1 MTSTGR
7 STPYTLISSDC
18 HAGGN
23 MKAYEEYLSP
33 SYREA
38 FAEWRGA
45 YSNPFR
51 DLQDDGRSRNW
62 DDERR
67 NGDLDAEGVA
77 AEIVFPNTVP
87 PFFRPERSSP
97 TRPPTGPNTRD
108 ASRGSAPTTGGLP
121 TSVPPT
127 RSGVAACPRCSLT
140 IWMTPLPTWN
150 WRPPTAT
157 PASCSQLY
165 RRTRACSGC
174 TTRLTTACG
183 RRAET

>member
-33 SYREA
+33 SYRAA
-38 FAEWRGA
+38 FDEWRGA

-77 AEIVFPNTVP
+77 AEIVFPTTVP
-87 PFFRPERSSP
+87 PFFPP
-97 TRPPTGPNTRD
+97 GALITNPATRRRHSAHACTNEAKPFP
-108 ASRGSAPTTGGLP
+108 SRVGSTLLLLL
-121 TSVPPT
+121 TSDFE
-127 RSGVAACPRCSLT
+127 
-140 IWMTPLPTWN
+140 
-150 WRPPTAT
+150 
-157 PASCSQLY
+157 LY
-165 RRTRACSGC
+165 
-174 TTRLTTACG
+174 G
-183 RRAET
+183 R

>member
-1 MTSTGR
+1 MTSTDR

-33 SYREA
+33 SHREA

-45 YSNPFR
+45 YRNPFR

-87 PFFRPERSSP
+87 PFFPTGALITYPPTDRADYERRLEGIRTHNRWLVDFCAAHPER
-97 TRPPTGPNTRD
+97 RC
-108 ASRGSAPTTGGLP
+108 GLP
-121 TSVPPT
+121 QVFLFDLDDTIADLELAAENGHSSFMLPAVPPD
-127 RSGVAACPRCSLT
+127 SG
-140 IWMTPLPTWN
+140 LPG
-150 WRPPTAT
+150 
-157 PASCSQLY
+157 LY
-165 RRTRACSGC
+165 
-174 TTRLTTACG
+174 
-183 RRAET
+183 

>member
-1 MTSTGR
+1 MSSSTRKVKSATWSPRPYDASDSEKTAMTATGR

-87 PFFRPERSSP
+87 PFF
-97 TRPPTGPNTRD
+97 PTGALITYP
-108 ASRGSAPTTGGLP
+108 
-121 TSVPPT
+121 
-127 RSGVAACPRCSLT
+127 
-140 IWMTPLPTWN
+140 
-150 WRPPTAT
+150 AT
-157 PASCSQLY
+157 D
-165 RRTRACSGC
+165 
-174 TTRLTTACG
+174 
-183 RRAET
+183 RAEYCLLYTSPSPRDGLLSRMPSSA